1 MRGASL
7 YAGMTTL
14 IDPFNITRFSV
25 TPEDRF
31 RLEGNRSLMRL
42 LVTGATGFLG
52 RSVVRELGAHG
63 HTLISYIRP
72 SSDPEPISKYVTRIT
87 KGDIT
92 DPLAVARAADGAD
105 AIVHMAADLSH
116 WSIRRE
122 RIFRTNVYGTRIV
135 AEAAKTAGVP
145 FLLHVSSVAA
155 VGYSPDGTPVDE
167 RAVNNLIKLG
177 LLYHE
182 SKRLAED
189 EAFDARRYGVKVA
202 TVNPGVIY
210 GPRPLSH
217 AFGHTM
223 LDIASGRVP
232 GHPTG
237 GLSVVDVDD
246 VAAGVAAA
254 VVGARDGERYI
265 LAGENLRYA
274 ELFER
279 QARHAGV
286 RYKGRALAAPLL
298 RAAAIFFETRS
309 RFTGEE
315 PRLTADNA
323 KIAPLLMWYSSA
335 KAERE
340 LGFRR
345 RPFDETL
352 ERMVRAYRAAGLI
365 GG

>member
-1 MRGASL
+1 
-7 YAGMTTL
+7 
-14 IDPFNITRFSV
+14 
-25 TPEDRF
+25 
-31 RLEGNRSLMRL
+31 MRL

-52 RSVVRELGAHG
+52 RSVVRELAAHG
-63 HTLISYIRP
+63 HTLIPYLRP
-72 SSDPEPISKYVTRIT
+72 TSDAEPISKYVTGIT

-92 DPLAVARAADGAD
+92 DPLAVVRAADGVD

-116 WSIRRE
+116 WSRRRE

-155 VGYSPDGTPVDE
+155 VGYSPDGRPVDE
-167 RAVNNLIKLG
+167 QASNNLVPLD

-210 GPRPLSH
+210 GPRHLSH

-223 LDIASGRVP
+223 LDIAAARVP

-237 GLSVVDVDD
+237 GLSVVDVED

-254 VVGARDGERYI
+254 LVRARDGERYI

-274 ELFER
+274 ELFAR
-279 QARHAGV
+279 QARAAGG
-286 RYKGRALAAPLL
+286 RYTGRPLPAGLL
-298 RAAAIFFETRS
+298 RAAAIAYEAWS

-315 PRLTADNA
+315 PRLTTDNA
-323 KIAPLLMWYSSA
+323 KIGPLLMWYSSA

-340 LGFRR
+340 LGFVR

-352 ERMVRAYRAAGLI
+352 ERMARAYREAGLLA
-365 GG
+365 